1 MAPTPYIDPYEV
13 DRALRA
19 RPDGRT
25 ADDLDREVLGQWVEQ
40 YVPPCKPQCW
50 GDQHV
55 LTCEYAA
62 QQRGADWFE

>member
-1 MAPTPYIDPYEV
+1 MAPTPYIDPHEV

-25 ADDLDREVLGQWVEQ
+25 ADELDYTEPEAG
-40 YVPPCKPQCW
+40 VPPCRPGCW
-50 GDQHV
+50 GDQHL

>member
-25 ADDLDREVLGQWVEQ
+25 ADELDYAEPEAG
-40 YVPPCKPQCW
+40 VPPCGSKCW
-50 GDQHV
+50 GDDHRAG
-55 LTCEYAA
+55 CRYAA
-62 QQRGADWFE
+62 WLRDQRS